1 MATVDSLLQFH
12 YILQRLRLRQG
23 EHEHYDICSSDM
35 LQLEGSL
42 GFLREGEKIGY
53 NLLLWQLI
61 QKQNTLSRSVRAYLS
76 LSSCVHNL

>member
-42 GFLREGEKIGY
+42 GFLREGEKIDY
-53 NLLLWQLI
+53 NLRQLI
-61 QKQNTLSRSVRAYLS
+61 QKRNTLSRSVRAYLS